1 MAITNVSEYAH
12 LSQADLDA
20 LAVALEAIRRD
31 IEDSRGEKD
40 RTYIQRTIA
49 FQRCLD
55 VAARLVI
62 VETQSAGP
70 AALARY
76 QDTLRDLVPALR
88 RGRSFRRDGE
98 TLPRSLETSV
108 LGGVTWVLHERLVAS
123 RLEPSAELHAELF
136 KILAGPYLGEAQTKR
151 VLASL

>member
-1 MAITNVSEYAH
+1 MAITNVTEYAH
-12 LSQADLDA
+12 LSQADLEA

-62 VETQSAGP
+62 
-70 AALARY
+70 AASSSK
-76 QDTLRDLVPALR
+76 V
-88 RGRSFRRDGE
+88 G
-98 TLPRSLETSV
+98 
-108 LGGVTWVLHERLVAS
+108 
-123 RLEPSAELHAELF
+123 
-136 KILAGPYLGEAQTKR
+136 
-151 VLASL
+151 